1 MGELTQDGFAW
12 VNGKWYYIRKS
23 TPETLT
29 LYDEENDKEFQ
40 VDSDGVIV
48 HYEYG

>member
-1 MGELTQDGFAW
+1 MSELTQDGFAW

-23 TPETLT
+23 PPETLT
-29 LYDEENDKEFQ
+29 LYDEENDKEFE